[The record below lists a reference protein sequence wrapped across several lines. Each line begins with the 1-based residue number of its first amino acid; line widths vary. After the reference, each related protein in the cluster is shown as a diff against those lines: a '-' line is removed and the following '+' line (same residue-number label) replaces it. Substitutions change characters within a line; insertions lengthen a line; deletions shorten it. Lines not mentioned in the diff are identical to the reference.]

1 MKTEILRLDNVSLQM
16 SGIMQLERFNL
27 QIFSGEIMG
36 LMALNAHG
44 VSSLVSL
51 LPVSVVFLCL
61 QKYFIEGIATS
72 GLKG

>member
-36 LMALNAHG
+36 
-44 VSSLVSL
+44 
-51 LPVSVVFLCL
+51 
-61 QKYFIEGIATS
+61 
-72 GLKG
+72 

>member
-36 LMALNAHG
+36 C
-44 VSSLVSL
+44 L
-51 LPVSVVFLCL
+51 L
-61 QKYFIEGIATS
+61 YTS
-72 GLKG
+72 QLRAARQAI